1 MSEKDFWEGYVPE
14 PVKSGE
20 GASATVTIT
29 LPAPRVV
36 DCHATGVCV
45 QSGLQAEQP
54 APVQQ
59 EPTVSKGAY
68 NRVRDDYNDLLKQS
82 EQDAKD
88 AKEWRAHVNRCK
100 LAGIDLDYQITAPQ
114 PAQQEYAS
122 FAEWAHDYVQDNLHK
137 LKPAQRTWVG
147 LTDERI
153 ESVRHMRDV
162 QGYDGNWNYDPYMQG
177 LYNGLEFAL
186 SLLEVR
192 EPQFKDAP
200 ETWLGDIKVKYKLSS
215 ETEAKLRSKNEDR
228 N

>member
-100 LAGIDLDYQITAPQ
+100 LDGIDLDY
-114 PAQQEYAS
+114 
-122 FAEWAHDYVQDNLHK
+122 
-137 LKPAQRTWVG
+137 
-147 LTDERI
+147 
-153 ESVRHMRDV
+153 
-162 QGYDGNWNYDPYMQG
+162 
-177 LYNGLEFAL
+177 
-186 SLLEVR
+186 
-192 EPQFKDAP
+192 
-200 ETWLGDIKVKYKLSS
+200 
-215 ETEAKLRSKNEDR
+215 
-228 N
+228 

>member
-1 MSEKDFWEGYVPE
+1 MSREAMKLALEALE
-14 PVKSGE
+14 PLVRRAAPWGE
-20 GASATVTIT
+20 LDWLNGCKAIT
-29 LPAPRVV
+29 ALREA
-36 DCHATGVCV
+36 
-45 QSGLQAEQP
+45 LAEQP

-59 EPTVSKGAY
+59 EPVAYGMWDTMLGKGSRMMMVRLDKGQDGCTVP
-68 NRVRDDYNDLLKQS
+68 L
-82 EQDAKD
+82 
-88 AKEWRAHVNRCK
+88 
-100 LAGIDLDYQITAPQ
+100 Q
-114 PAQQEYAS
+114 P
-122 FAEWAHDYVQDNLHK
+122 
-137 LKPAQRTWVG
+137 QRTWVG